1 MMKYTY
7 PYEEYLNQLR
17 EYNKIEKTD
26 FSSCKNKN
34 ELIQKLE
41 ERSLKKKAIAD
52 ISNTIIREYIETFEK
67 NPNLLSKEDADLLQA
82 FYAKIIAPSS
92 DDTSDSG
99 LLLRISKVL
108 KDYYKEKDRAQY
120 ISKLKTC
127 VVYERILLYN
137 HSNVY
142 YESPFLDECLEVAKD
157 IDNLSEEEKASLI
170 FTFYWLVIY
179 HEDDFHR
186 TNDIHPVDRILEI
199 DNYLKNLL
207 KVDDPMLCPK
217 VNSLSI
223 ASNMLNIICEFSMWS
238 SRHHLSV
245 DLPKY
250 RDFIKRCYAIMKKAL
265 DDKTIT
271 GAPSILS
278 AKGTLLHVDYILRN
292 ITCEELLEKISEFQ
306 QYDESEPTVLK
317 VMKLAKFNFQYLTYL
332 IRYSGFDHET
342 ITRISQERI
351 NEVLPKIKTYTE
363 KENNP
368 TLNLFL
374 LFFIVGVSYTADFK
388 EFSQTI
394 LDLTVYSDKALYV
407 HTEMVKELSAV
418 IYDNLV
424 TTNPEFFDGV
434 ADKDFNYIKNHKKE
448 MRELLMECC
457 RFHDVGKFFM
467 IDVVENSFRNLT
479 NEEFEIIKYHPV
491 AFKDFVENGANQDPN
506 IKCIF
511 DCMTEHHLWHDGS
524 KGYPRVKH
532 TNNRSFV
539 DVLAIAD
546 SIDAATDV
554 YGRPYRATK
563 TLDQLIEEIK
573 KESGTRY
580 SEVVANSLDNPLVK
594 EKLQYLISEGR
605 KDIYFK
611 VYINSENLKK

>member
-108 KDYYKEKDRAQY
+108 KDYYKDKDRVQY

-306 QYDESEPTVLK
+306 QYHNVLK
-317 VMKLAKFNFQYLTYL
+317 
-332 IRYSGFDHET
+332 
-342 ITRISQERI
+342 
-351 NEVLPKIKTYTE
+351 
-363 KENNP
+363 
-368 TLNLFL
+368 
-374 LFFIVGVSYTADFK
+374 
-388 EFSQTI
+388 
-394 LDLTVYSDKALYV
+394 
-407 HTEMVKELSAV
+407 
-418 IYDNLV
+418 
-424 TTNPEFFDGV
+424 
-434 ADKDFNYIKNHKKE
+434 
-448 MRELLMECC
+448 
-457 RFHDVGKFFM
+457 
-467 IDVVENSFRNLT
+467 
-479 NEEFEIIKYHPV
+479 
-491 AFKDFVENGANQDPN
+491 
-506 IKCIF
+506 
-511 DCMTEHHLWHDGS
+511 
-524 KGYPRVKH
+524 
-532 TNNRSFV
+532 
-539 DVLAIAD
+539 
-546 SIDAATDV
+546 
-554 YGRPYRATK
+554 
-563 TLDQLIEEIK
+563 
-573 KESGTRY
+573 
-580 SEVVANSLDNPLVK
+580 
-594 EKLQYLISEGR
+594 
-605 KDIYFK
+605 
-611 VYINSENLKK
+611 